1 MPPRDP
7 PSGGLS
13 AAALAGLLARL
24 GPDPEQAGA
33 AYEDVRRALVA
44 FFTWRGAF
52 TPEECADETLDR
64 VARRI
69 EEGEDVR
76 DVPRFARGVA
86 RLVLLEHWRKPDT
99 RRAELSE
106 QPEPVAEPAA
116 PDDEA
121 LHRCLD
127 RCLGEL
133 PDEGRRLIM
142 DYYQEAGRA
151 RIERRQ
157 AMARSLGLS
166 EAALRNR
173 AQRLRNRL
181 EDCLAGCMAA
191 DAREPDTNVQ

>member
-86 RLVLLEHWRKPDT
+86 RLVLLEQWRKPEA
-99 RRAELSE
+99 RRVELRDQSQE
-106 QPEPVAEPAA
+106 VTQPAA

-121 LHRCLD
+121 LHLCLD

-133 PDEGRRLIM
+133 PDEGRRLIV
-142 DYYQEAGRA
+142 DYYQETGRT

-157 AMARSLGLS
+157 AMARTLGLS

-191 DAREPDTNVQ
+191 DGREPDTNVQ

>member
-7 PSGGLS
+7 SGGLTT
-13 AAALAGLLARL
+13 AALAGLLARL

-33 AYEDVRRALVA
+33 AYEGVRRALVA

-52 TPEECADETLDR
+52 TPEECADDTLDR

-86 RLVLLEHWRKPDT
+86 RLVLLEHWRKPET

-106 QPEPVAEPAA
+106 QPEAVAEPA
-116 PDDEA
+116 PPGDEA
-121 LHRCLD
+121 LHHCLD

-133 PDEGRRLIM
+133 PDEGRHLIM
-142 DYYQEAGRA
+142 DYYQDTGRV

-157 AMARSLGLS
+157 AMARTLGLS

-173 AQRLRNRL
+173 AQRLRDRL
-181 EDCLAGCMAA
+181 EGCLAGCMAA
-191 DAREPDTNVQ
+191 DGRGPDTDAR